1 MLIQKNVCFLKFAP
15 AAVAQSV
22 KRPEL
27 RSLKEVQLTDVSLI
41 PGHSKGDREKILAL
55 PSVVV

>member
-1 MLIQKNVCFLKFAP
+1 MLIQKNVCFLTF

-41 PGHSKGDREKILAL
+41 PGHSKGGREKILAL